1 MSAERNQAGQ
11 AVREEQVEEEEEDIK
26 GKVVEVVEGK
36 VVEREME
43 LVRGSRIDLGR
54 MLGQRGGRHE
64 ALQHKGYDIVLFLF
78 LTISIYHV
86 HSTLLF
92 SFLVFYNRD
101 TFITLTKF
109 KFNSLKYDVINFF
122 SFHRALR

>member
-11 AVREEQVEEEEEDIK
+11 AVREEQVEVEEEEEDIK

-78 LTISIYHV
+78 PTILIYHV

-109 KFNSLKYDVINFF
+109 KFNSLKYD
-122 SFHRALR
+122 A

>member
-11 AVREEQVEEEEEDIK
+11 AVKEEQEEEVDIK

-36 VVEREME
+36 VVERGME

-54 MLGQRGGRHE
+54 MLGQRGGRLE

-101 TFITLTKF
+101 TFITLIKF
-109 KFNSLKYDVINFF
+109 KFNSLKYDVINYF

>member
-1 MSAERNQAGQ
+1 M
-11 AVREEQVEEEEEDIK
+11 
-26 GKVVEVVEGK
+26 EGK
-36 VVEREME
+36 VVGREME
-43 LVRGSRIDLGR
+43 LVRGSQIDLGR

-78 LTISIYHV
+78 LTISIYPHV

-109 KFNSLKYDVINFF
+109 KFNSLKYDVINF
-122 SFHRALR
+122 SLSTVH

>member
-11 AVREEQVEEEEEDIK
+11 AVREGQVEEEEEDIK

-43 LVRGSRIDLGR
+43 LVRGSQIDLGR

-78 LTISIYHV
+78 FTISINYV

-122 SFHRALR
+122 SFHRALI